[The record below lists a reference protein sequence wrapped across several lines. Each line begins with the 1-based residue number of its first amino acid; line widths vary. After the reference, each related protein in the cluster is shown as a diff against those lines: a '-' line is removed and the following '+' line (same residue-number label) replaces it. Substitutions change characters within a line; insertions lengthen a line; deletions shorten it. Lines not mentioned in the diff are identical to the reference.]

1 MTGVRLLFDED
12 ADHRIL
18 RGLRR
23 AAPAIDACSVVDV
36 GLVGRSD
43 REIIAWAASQER
55 LLVTRDVHTMTAEHD
70 AFVKAGQRSAGV
82 VFIPHDVPIG
92 RAIADLILICEAS
105 TPADWGNRTDF
116 LPL

>member
-1 MTGVRLLFDED
+1 VTAVRLLFDED

-23 AAPAIDACSVVDV
+23 VAPQIDACSVIDV
-36 GLVGRSD
+36 GLAGRPD
-43 REIIAWAASQER
+43 REILTWAATEGR
-55 LLVTRDVHTMTAEHD
+55 LLVTRDVHTMTAEHA
-70 AFVKAGQRSAGV
+70 AFVQGGQRSAGV

-105 TPADWGNRTDF
+105 TAADWGNRTDF

>member
-1 MTGVRLLFDED
+1 VTAVRLLFDED

-23 AAPAIDACSVVDV
+23 VAPKIDACSVMDV
-36 GLVGRSD
+36 GLAGRPD
-43 REIIAWAASQER
+43 REILTWAATEGR
-55 LLVTRDVHTMTAEHD
+55 LLVTRDVHAMTAEHA
-70 AFVKAGQRSAGV
+70 AFVQGGQGSAGV

-92 RAIADLILICEAS
+92 RAIAGLILICEAS
-105 TPADWGNRTDF
+105 TAADWGNRTDF

>member
-23 AAPAIDACSVVDV
+23 AAPQIDARSVIEV
-36 GLVGRSD
+36 GMHGRPD
-43 REIIAWAASQER
+43 REILAWAATEGR
-55 LLVTRDVHTMTAEHD
+55 LLVTRDVHTRIAEHA
-70 AFVKAGQRSAGV
+70 AFVRDGQGSAGA
-82 VFIPHDVPIG
+82 VFIPHDVSIG
-92 RAIADLILICEAS
+92 RAIADLIVICEAS
-105 TPADWGNRTDF
+105 TAADWRNRIDF